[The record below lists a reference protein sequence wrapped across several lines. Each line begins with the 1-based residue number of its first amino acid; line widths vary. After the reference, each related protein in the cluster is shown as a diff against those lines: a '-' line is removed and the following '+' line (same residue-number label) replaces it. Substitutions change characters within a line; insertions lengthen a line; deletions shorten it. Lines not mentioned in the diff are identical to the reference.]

1 MEDDSNEEVQYLQTL
16 PTDGEENSDD
26 DDEHMHPSTR
36 SRLATAREI
45 LDENMNSDGDP
56 LMASYREQ
64 NGSGLVD
71 TVIKNRESEV

>member
-1 MEDDSNEEVQYLQTL
+1 MFILKDTFTGFHREEVFC
-16 PTDGEENSDD
+16 GDD
-26 DDEHMHPSTR
+26 DDFHPS
-36 SRLATAREI
+36 TAREI